1 MMFKSACTH
10 MEYTFLYFYKINS
23 CTAEV
28 VASINNTIYKSLIK
42 ISYLATKRT
51 LLFRLE
57 A

>member
-1 MMFKSACTH
+1 

-51 LLFRLE
+51 LLFRLD